1 MPDLILYH
9 NPRWRKS
16 RGAVSLLKEHNL
28 DFSIVEYLKTPL
40 TPSEIISLSKKLGK
54 APGEF
59 VRKNET
65 DFKNNNLGNQLDD
78 DQKMAEAIA
87 EFPKIMERPIAVKGD
102 KAVIGRPP
110 ENVLSLLSWEKQ
122 TWNAS

>member
-1 MPDLILYH
+1 M
-9 NPRWRKS
+9 
-16 RGAVSLLKEHNL
+16 SLLKEHNL

-40 TPSEIISLSKKLGK
+40 TPSEIITLSKKLGK

-110 ENVLSLLSWEKQ
+110 ENVLSLLS
-122 TWNAS
+122 

>member
-9 NPRWRKS
+9 NPRWGKS

-40 TPSEIISLSKKLGK
+40 TPSEIIALSKKLGK

-59 VRKNET
+59 VRKNEAG
-65 DFKNNNLGNQLDD
+65 FVIRNKKELVKLFVKLNKAL
-78 DQKMAEAIA
+78 AI
-87 EFPKIMERPIAVKGD
+87 ESLERPADVKSNFIIITSYLI
-102 KAVIGRPP
+102 K
-110 ENVLSLLSWEKQ
+110 LLLH
-122 TWNAS
+122 

>member
-1 MPDLILYH
+1 
-9 NPRWRKS
+9 
-16 RGAVSLLKEHNL
+16 VSLLKEHNL

-110 ENVLSLLSWEKQ
+110 ENVLSLLS
-122 TWNAS
+122 

>member
-1 MPDLILYH
+1 M
-9 NPRWRKS
+9 
-16 RGAVSLLKEHNL
+16 SLLKEHNL
-28 DFSIVEYLKTPL
+28 DFSIVEYLETPL
-40 TPSEIISLSKKLGK
+40 TPREIISLSKKLGK

-110 ENVLSLLSWEKQ
+110 ENVLSLLR
-122 TWNAS
+122 T

>member
-1 MPDLILYH
+1 M
-9 NPRWRKS
+9 
-16 RGAVSLLKEHNL
+16 SLLKEHNL

-59 VRKNET
+59 VRKNEA
-65 DFKNNNLGNQLDD
+65 DFKNNNLATKLND
-78 DQKMAEAIA
+78 DQRMAEAIA
-87 EFPKIMERPIAVKGD
+87 KFPKIMERPIVVKGD

-110 ENVLSLLSWEKQ
+110 ENVLSLLG
-122 TWNAS
+122 

>member
-1 MPDLILYH
+1 M
-9 NPRWRKS
+9 
-16 RGAVSLLKEHNL
+16 SLLKEYNL

-110 ENVLSLLSWEKQ
+110 ENVLSLLS
-122 TWNAS
+122 

>member
-1 MPDLILYH
+1 M
-9 NPRWRKS
+9 
-16 RGAVSLLKEHNL
+16 SLLKEHNL

-40 TPSEIISLSKKLGK
+40 KPSEIISLSKKLGK

-87 EFPKIMERPIAVKGD
+87 KFPKIMERPIAVKGD
-102 KAVIGRPP
+102 KAVIGRPL
-110 ENVLSLLSWEKQ
+110 ENVLSLLS
-122 TWNAS
+122 

>member
-1 MPDLILYH
+1 
-9 NPRWRKS
+9 
-16 RGAVSLLKEHNL
+16 VSLLKEHNL

-59 VRKNET
+59 VRKNEA
-65 DFKNNNLGNQLDD
+65 DFKNNNLATKLND
-78 DQKMAEAIA
+78 DQRMAEAIA
-87 EFPKIMERPIAVKGD
+87 KFPKIMERPIAVKGD

-110 ENVLSLLSWEKQ
+110 ENVLSLLG
-122 TWNAS
+122 

>member
-9 NPRWRKS
+9 NPRWSKS
-16 RGAVSLLKEHNL
+16 RGAVSLLEEHSL

-40 TPSEIISLSKKLGK
+40 TPSEIIALSEKLGK
-54 APGEF
+54 SPGEF
-59 VRKNET
+59 VRKNEA
-65 DFKNNNLGNQLDD
+65 DFKNNNLAKQLND
-78 DQKMAEAIA
+78 DQKMAEAMA
-87 EFPKIMERPIAVKGD
+87 KFPKIMERPIAVKGD
-102 KAVIGRPP
+102 RAVIGRPL

>member
-1 MPDLILYH
+1 M
-9 NPRWRKS
+9 
-16 RGAVSLLKEHNL
+16 SLLKEHNL

-59 VRKNET
+59 VRKNEA
-65 DFKNNNLGNQLDD
+65 DFKNNNLAKKLND

-87 EFPKIMERPIAVKGD
+87 KFPKIMERPIAVKGD
-102 KAVIGRPP
+102 RAVIGRPL
-110 ENVLSLLSWEKQ
+110 ENVLSLLRK
-122 TWNAS
+122 